1 MFGTS
6 QAVSAARQLLA
17 LRKDY
22 SNPPKGERELDPLFY
37 AYLKGHHTKARV
49 SRQAH
54 VRFAN
59 RKKPSR
65 IDYRVG
71 GPNPTLLE
79 LAVRPPNGI
88 QELMG
93 PQNLKE
99 LRKLSK
105 FPQTKAKRR
114 ILLLLDLKG
123 TPILKSR
130 LKASYDTLNAG
141 PGRKNRNAV
150 TVVYVH
156 ANTDYAFSWSPFK

>member
-1 MFGTS
+1 MFATS
-6 QAVSAARQLLA
+6 QAVSAARQLLS

-22 SNPPKGERELDPLFY
+22 SNPPKRERELDPLLY
-37 AYLKGHHTKARV
+37 AYLKGHHSKVVV

-54 VRFAN
+54 VRFS
-59 RKKPSR
+59 KKKNPSR
-65 IDYRVG
+65 IDYRIG

-79 LAVRPPNGI
+79 FAARPPDGI

-114 ILLLLDLKG
+114 ILLLLDLKK
-123 TPILKSR
+123 TPIPKSR

-141 PGRKNRNAV
+141 PGKKGRNAV
-150 TVVYVH
+150 TVVYTHVS
-156 ANTDYAFSWSPFK
+156 TDYSFTWSPFK